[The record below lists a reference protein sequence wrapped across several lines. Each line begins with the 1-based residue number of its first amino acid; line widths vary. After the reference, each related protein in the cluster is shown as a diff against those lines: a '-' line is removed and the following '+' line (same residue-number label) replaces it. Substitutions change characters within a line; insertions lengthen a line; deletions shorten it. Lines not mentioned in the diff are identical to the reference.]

1 MPRVL
6 VIDDDQDVGL
16 GLRLLLERAGYE
28 VSLARD
34 GKEGLRAFFNQPADV
49 VLLDVGM
56 PVMDGWSTLERL
68 RDVSDTP
75 VLMLTARGLVQERV
89 RGLQAGADDYQ
100 TKPFSNEELLARVAA
115 LLRRRGGDQQQR
127 AQTYADDRVSIDMR
141 NWEVSVE
148 GRPVQLTPLE
158 FRLLSAF
165 VTHPRQVLT
174 HYQLLDLVWGDGS
187 AANPGAVKTYVRYL
201 RRKLGWDS
209 GEDSPIESVRGVG
222 YRYRAERQPSHGPV
236 PAVA

>member
-1 MPRVL
+1 
-6 VIDDDQDVGL
+6 
-16 GLRLLLERAGYE
+16 E

-34 GKEGLRAFFNQPADV
+34 GKEGLRAFFSQPADV

-115 LLRRRGGDQQQR
+115 LLRRGGQR
-127 AQTYADDRVSIDMR
+127 SKQKQTYADERVSIDMR
-141 NWEVSVE
+141 SWEVNVD
-148 GRPVQLTPLE
+148 GHQVQLTPLE
-158 FRLLSAF
+158 FRLL
-165 VTHPRQVLT
+165 
-174 HYQLLDLVWGDGS
+174 
-187 AANPGAVKTYVRYL
+187 
-201 RRKLGWDS
+201 
-209 GEDSPIESVRGVG
+209 
-222 YRYRAERQPSHGPV
+222 
-236 PAVA
+236 